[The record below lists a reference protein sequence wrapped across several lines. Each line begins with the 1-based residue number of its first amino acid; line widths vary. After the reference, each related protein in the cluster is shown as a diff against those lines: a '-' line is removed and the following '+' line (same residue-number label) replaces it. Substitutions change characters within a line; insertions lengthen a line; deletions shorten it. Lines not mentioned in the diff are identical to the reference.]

1 MDDVTSTGK
10 ATFASQCNGKVPF
23 KKVAFAKAACQRRSG
38 RVVYRCKHCFHWHVG
53 TPERKEK
60 KFAKRD
66 KLIRLFL
73 EPEWVPDD

>member
-1 MDDVTSTGK
+1 MDSVRPTHK
-10 ATFASQCNGKVPF
+10 NPHASQCEG
-23 KKVAFAKAACQRRSG
+23 KVAFKRIGHARAAAKRRTG

-66 KLIRLFL
+66 KLIRLYD
-73 EPEWVPDD
+73 EPEWQG